1 MRARSIPTL
10 RPGRRLAVAIALG
23 VAAGFAAQAAA
34 AQVAAGDAYVG
45 PEVAEVVITP
55 LPRGDRD
62 VARMSR
68 VVSYADLDLTTAYG
82 QHELQWRIRDTARSI
97 CRALGER
104 SGGEC
109 QRNAIRSARPQLAFA
124 VNRAYARAA
133 ETRAYASLD
142 PPAPYVAPL
151 YD

>member
-1 MRARSIPTL
+1 MRARSKAPPRIV
-10 RPGRRLAVAIALG
+10 RPVSVALALAI
-23 VAAGFAAQAAA
+23 AAGFAAQVAS

-55 LPRGDRD
+55 LPRRDGD
-62 VARMSR
+62 VARLSR

-82 QHELQWRIRDTARSI
+82 QQELQWRIRDTARAI
-97 CRALGER
+97 CRQLGER
-104 SGGEC
+104 SGGDC
-109 QRNAIRSARPQLAFA
+109 QRDAIRSARPQLAMA

-133 ETRAYASLD
+133 EARAYARLD

>member
-1 MRARSIPTL
+1 MRARSNPRL
-10 RPGRRLAVAIALG
+10 RLARPVSVAIMLG
-23 VAAGFAAQAAA
+23 LAAGFAAQAAS
-34 AQVAAGDAYVG
+34 AQVVAGDTYVG
-45 PEVAEVVITP
+45 PQVAEVVITP
-55 LPRGDRD
+55 LPRRDRD
-62 VARMSR
+62 VVTMSR

-97 CRALGER
+97 CRALGEG
-104 SGGEC
+104 SGGDC
-109 QRNAIRSARPQLAFA
+109 QRHAIRSARPQLAMA

-133 ETRAYASLD
+133 EARAYASLD